1 MAAVRW
7 AFLLFLTSVTLAAC
21 RRASPQRGAPA
32 PGSPSASGVENSPGA
47 PKAAGGWWDARDAAP
62 ARAITH
68 RWTFALRDVSLTIE
82 DVGMSRDLGGVLART
97 AAELVVNAGF
107 FDERGQP
114 IGLALS
120 GGKTLSPPSR
130 SLSGGVL
137 TIADDVGVQTASESF
152 TLPEPAPAFGIQC
165 RPRLVV
171 AGKRNIRKDDGKRAE
186 RTALCLRDEGRT
198 LDVILAR
205 TEDGKPLPTL
215 YELADELV
223 ASGCEE
229 ALNLDGG
236 PSTGAAHRADAG
248 APPEIL
254 PPRGPV
260 RHAVV
265 VRRRPPSP

>member
-7 AFLLFLTSVTLAAC
+7 AFLLFLTSVTLSAC
-21 RRASPQRGAPA
+21 RRPSPQRGAPA
-32 PGSPSASGVENSPGA
+32 PGTPSASGVENSAGA
-47 PKAAGGWWDARDAAP
+47 PAS
-62 ARAITH
+62 ARAVTH

-171 AGKRNIRKDDGKRAE
+171 AGKRNIRTDDGKRAE

-205 TEDGKPLPTL
+205 VGDGRPLPTL

-236 PSTGAAHRADAG
+236 PSTGAAHRAAAG
-248 APPEIL
+248 GPPEIL

>member
-1 MAAVRW
+1 MPAMRW
-7 AFLLFLTSVTLAAC
+7 AFLLVLTSVTLPAC
-21 RRASPQRGAPA
+21 RRPSPQRGAPS
-32 PGSPSASGVENSPGA
+32 PGSPSASGV
-47 PKAAGGWWDARDAAP
+47 DIRDAAP

-68 RWTFALRDVSLTIE
+68 RWSFALRDVSLSIE

-198 LDVILAR
+198 LDVVLAR
-205 TEDGKPLPTL
+205 ADDERPLPTL

-223 ASGCEE
+223 AAGCEE

-236 PSTGAAHRADAG
+236 PSTGAAHRAEAG

-260 RHAVV
+260 RQAVV
-265 VRRRPPSP
+265 VRRRTQSAP